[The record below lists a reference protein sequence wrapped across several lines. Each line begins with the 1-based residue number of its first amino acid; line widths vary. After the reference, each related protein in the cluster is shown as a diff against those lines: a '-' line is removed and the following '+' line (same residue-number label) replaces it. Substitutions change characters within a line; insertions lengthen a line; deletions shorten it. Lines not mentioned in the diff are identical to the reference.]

1 MTDCICHRSQ
11 TPSLLCACVFL
22 HVHLKERERESK
34 REREL
39 GKQLSQAGDASLSA
53 AALVQVSSFMEA
65 KKRGKQSH
73 NCNTFNIMRQRDTQS
88 A

>member
-22 HVHLKERERESK
+22 HVHLKERERAS
-34 REREL
+34 EL

-53 AALVQVSSFMEA
+53 AALVQVSGFMQV

-73 NCNTFNIMRQRDTQS
+73 NCNTFNIMRQCETQS